1 MFSQMR
7 PKIAA
12 SVQNRC
18 TKDYRRDFRAK
29 GGIRV
34 FVFQTTRLQNS
45 RVWILPG
52 WFCNLAFGEL
62 QIESRQMTTRQVICQ
77 VCG

>member
-1 MFSQMR
+1 MF
-7 PKIAA
+7 ACGT

-34 FVFQTTRLQNS
+34 FVFQTTLLQNS

-62 QIESRQMTTRQVICQ
+62 QIESRQMTTTSDLPGPWLII
-77 VCG
+77 